1 MIDSLSKLANQ
12 VSQDGSL
19 KSLVQL
25 ETLATI
31 IHHDEHFPIYSF
43 SIGSKEP
50 SAPTLFVTG
59 GVHGIERIGAQ
70 LAWSLLKTTIDRLVW
85 DKAHQELFQHIRLV
99 IIPLIN
105 PVGYKKFKRS
115 NGNNVDLMRNAPVKA
130 VDPVPFLVGGQRL
143 TPALPWYQG
152 KISEMEEE
160 NIAVERKFFDVASK
174 SRTIISVDFHSGFG
188 MRDRI
193 WFPFSYTKTPFDQ
206 LPEMHAFS
214 RLFEETYPFH
224 IYQIEPQ
231 SKSYLIS
238 GDLWDYFYL
247 EMKKVNPEGIY
258 LPLTLEMG
266 SWSWVKKNP
275 WQLFSREGI
284 FNPVKEH
291 RLKRTYRRHTLLFDF
306 LLKALYSDQVWG
318 HLDETIRNHH
328 GLQAREKWYLK

>member
-1 MIDSLSKLANQ
+1 MIESLSKLANQ
-12 VSQDGSL
+12 VNQDGPL

-50 SAPTLFVTG
+50 DAPVLFVTG

-85 DKAHQELFQHIRLV
+85 DKAHQELFQNIRLV
-99 IIPLIN
+99 IIPLVN

-130 VDPVPFLVGGQRL
+130 VDPVPFLVGGQRM
-143 TPALPWYQG
+143 TPVLPWFQG
-152 KISEMEEE
+152 KISDMEEE
-160 NIAVERKFFDVASK
+160 NKAVEKKFFEVALK
-174 SRTIISVDFHSGFG
+174 SRTVISVDFHSGFG

-193 WFPFSYTKTPFDQ
+193 WFPFSYTKMPFEQ

-224 IYQIEPQ
+224 IYQVEPQ

-238 GDLWDYFYL
+238 GDLWDHFYL
-247 EMKKVNPEGIY
+247 ELKKRNPSSVY

-306 LLKALYSDQVWG
+306 LLKALYSDHVWA

-328 GLQAREKWYLK
+328 GLQAREKWYMS